1 MSPPR
6 AGRRLLLLMLLC
18 LALLLEGC
26 LGQGAPEHITDLT
39 FKALVASCL
48 AEDPVDGDCPIA
60 GGTHGPMAGWDVS
73 RVTDMSAQRSGESA
87 CWRRLAVTPSDSR
100 AALLLLPGPA
110 VPLTHVVSPLCSPPR
125 PRPRPR
131 SVLRRNPV
139 QREPR
144 GLGRRVGH
152 KHARQC
158 AHPPP
163 AGPRSPQP
171 LVAVGETVIL
181 MMAPPC

>member
-6 AGRRLLLLMLLC
+6 AGRRLLLLLLLLLC

-100 AALLLLPGPA
+100 AAYCCPALL
-110 VPLTHVVSPLCSPPR
+110 CR
-125 PRPRPR
+125 
-131 SVLRRNPV
+131 
-139 QREPR
+139 
-144 GLGRRVGH
+144 
-152 KHARQC
+152 
-158 AHPPP
+158 
-163 AGPRSPQP
+163 
-171 LVAVGETVIL
+171 
-181 MMAPPC
+181 